1 MSKWSI
7 AETIF
12 FLVVSVIG
20 IMFLADWR
28 RSGAIII
35 FVLAIINLALKLS
48 LARRATK

>member
-12 FLVVSVIG
+12 FLVISVIA
-20 IMFLADWR
+20 IMFFEDWQ
-28 RSGAIII
+28 RSGAVIL
-35 FVLAIINLALKLS
+35 VLAIISLALKLS